1 MEKILELLMKKY
13 SLLRDSLT
21 NDQTILTINLEI
33 MTKLIEFYQE
43 KPLEFRYLYK
53 KLKQNNEDI
62 TLVDLIE
69 KPIEKQVEYI
79 LYKNMQSL
87 LKKENNQKQTF
98 LNSNKKYIYYNVLI
112 QIKNSITSEKYLELK
127 TLLSFLDIETSNDI
141 LQQKHKKT
149 EELDEKLA
157 MDRICVLEC
166 RSIQKKL
173 EDNNLSRED
182 KSFYQT
188 LEQAF
193 LSSIHIDH
201 LKEAL
206 LSELHKNPNIISFP
220 DTKKRTMISTR

>member
-13 SLLRDSLT
+13 SLLRDSST

-69 KPIEKQVEYI
+69 KHIEYV

-127 TLLSFLDIETSNDI
+127 TLLSFLDIDTSNDI

-157 MDRICVLEC
+157 IDRICVLEC

-173 EDNNLSRED
+173 EDTNLSRED
-182 KSFYQT
+182 KHFYQT

-193 LSSIHIDH
+193 LSAIHIDH

-206 LSELHKNPNIISFP
+206 LSELHKNSNIISFP
-220 DTKKRTMISTR
+220 DIKKRTMISTR

>member
-13 SLLRDSLT
+13 SLLRDSST
-21 NDQTILTINLEI
+21 NDQTILTVNLEI

-43 KPLEFRYLYK
+43 KLLEFRYLYK

-157 MDRICVLEC
+157 IE
-166 RSIQKKL
+166 RS
-173 EDNNLSRED
+173 
-182 KSFYQT
+182 
-188 LEQAF
+188 
-193 LSSIHIDH
+193 SS
-201 LKEAL
+201 
-206 LSELHKNPNIISFP
+206 
-220 DTKKRTMISTR
+220 

>member
-13 SLLRDSLT
+13 SLLIDSST

-43 KPLEFRYLYK
+43 KLLEFRYLYK

-98 LNSNKKYIYYNVLI
+98 LNSNKK
-112 QIKNSITSEKYLELK
+112 
-127 TLLSFLDIETSNDI
+127 
-141 LQQKHKKT
+141 
-149 EELDEKLA
+149 
-157 MDRICVLEC
+157 
-166 RSIQKKL
+166 
-173 EDNNLSRED
+173 
-182 KSFYQT
+182 
-188 LEQAF
+188 
-193 LSSIHIDH
+193 
-201 LKEAL
+201 
-206 LSELHKNPNIISFP
+206 
-220 DTKKRTMISTR
+220 